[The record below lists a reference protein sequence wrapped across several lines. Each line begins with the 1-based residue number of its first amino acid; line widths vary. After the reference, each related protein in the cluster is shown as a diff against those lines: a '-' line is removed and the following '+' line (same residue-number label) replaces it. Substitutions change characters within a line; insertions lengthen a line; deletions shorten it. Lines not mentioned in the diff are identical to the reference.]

1 MAMQNAH
8 LRLGRL
14 QYTRNTEKTNTQISV
29 HVDHYIGNGEQAHL
43 LSVFGGDA
51 EVGAIRAAIYE
62 RHTFTLIFPD
72 GSTKHVGLGSDAACY
87 NGSLSLQGAKRMLR
101 HLAAASAS
109 LTANGTAGQTF
120 IMNLEQATKELT
132 WATVVT
138 LLGLPGDPRWGNV
151 VLGEMRQDKLIHR
164 LDGIGCNPAVV
175 IGTRENFMK
184 RMGEARS
191 MDLLPF
197 PEKNGPVVWPQFAIR
212 NALAHEEKHEEC
224 NGSVSG

>member
-1 MAMQNAH
+1 MQNAH

-62 RHTFTLIFPD
+62 KHTFTVTFPN
-72 GSTKHVGLGSDAACY
+72 GASKHVGLGPDAACY

-101 HLAAASAS
+101 HLVAVSAS
-109 LTANGTAGQTF
+109 LAANGSAGQTF

-132 WATVVT
+132 WATVVS
-138 LLGLPGDPRWGNV
+138 LLGLPADPRWGNV
-151 VLGEMRQDKLIHR
+151 ILGEMRQEKLIRR
-164 LDGIGCNPAVV
+164 LDGIGCDPAVV
-175 IGTRENFMK
+175 IGTREDFMK
-184 RMGEARS
+184 RMEQARS
-191 MDLLPF
+191 MNLLPF
-197 PEKNGPVVWPQFAIR
+197 PEKHGPIVWPQYTIR
-212 NALAHEEKHEEC
+212 DALALHEKHEVRS
-224 NGSVSG
+224 GPVSV